1 MKFIFNFL
9 LFSCKGFLVRRSL
22 SHQNF
27 MDIES
32 AEVNRQLL
40 VAQYTAGNIEDE
52 LYNNIYDTIKMSP
65 HSQMRH
71 VRAAFTEPHF
81 TEPHLHHWRRFE

>member
-1 MKFIFNFL
+1 
-9 LFSCKGFLVRRSL
+9 
-22 SHQNF
+22 

-52 LYNNIYDTIKMSP
+52 LYVS
-65 HSQMRH
+65 
-71 VRAAFTEPHF
+71 
-81 TEPHLHHWRRFE
+81 